1 MIRRWTTSHPLRAR
15 LVVPM
20 VLLVLLAAGGW
31 ATVNELTTRRQVAAM
46 VDSRGRAA
54 VQAIAAR
61 VLEQRRDKEVAAQL
75 LADQH
80 TLALLVAWADP
91 VELAELLAPMQAKL
105 GLQRV
110 TVYAPNGTE
119 ILHMGP
125 RQTGVD
131 VAPLIQA
138 ARAGRTESAAAVT
151 AQGLAEVAATPVL
164 ANGSVAGLLLVG
176 SSLDGDELRR
186 VSGSGSL
193 ELAIYRDG
201 RMISTTVPDPD
212 VVHALRSATP
222 TSDGGVD
229 LALDG
234 SHYAPV
240 AQHLPDGGL
249 IVALVDVQPV
259 LDAANQRNAILV
271 VATAGVVLVLLII
284 GVALARD
291 IARPLEA
298 MVVTTREL
306 ERGDYRAR
314 VGRSSIR
321 ELDELGQAVNHLA
334 SDLQAKMAELSHQ
347 AFHDSLTQLPN
358 RTLFMDRL
366 EHALRRRTG
375 AGLGVLFL
383 DLDNFKW
390 INDSLGHR
398 AGDELL
404 VAVAAR
410 LRQSVRS
417 GDTVARLGGDEFTVL
432 LEDVHRLDEVLAVA
446 ELLAKRL
453 AAPFE
458 VAGRQVFT
466 TASIGIS
473 VTQARG
479 DRRAE
484 ELVREADVA
493 MYRAKT
499 SGKAHAVVF
508 DEVMSA
514 ETLERFEIELALRQA
529 IEHHELRV
537 VYQPVVDLASGQ
549 ITRVEALLRWQ
560 HPEHGLISPTQFV
573 PVAEETGLIVPIGQ
587 WVLETAC
594 RQVRVWQLQRR
605 RSEAPLGLSVNLSP
619 CQLQHPGLVD
629 DVVAALQSSGLDAA
643 SLELEITEGALMRD
657 PVATV
662 VTLNELKSLGI
673 RLAVDDFGTGYSSL
687 SYLKGFPID
696 TLKIDRTFVCGL
708 ARDDQDT
715 AIVRAV
721 VALASAL
728 NLGVIA
734 EGVEDA
740 VQRDALIQLGC
751 QQGQGYFFSR
761 PELPHKLGQVL
772 AGSSSTSLRAA

>member
-1 MIRRWTTSHPLRAR
+1 
-15 LVVPM
+15 M
-20 VLLVLLAAGGW
+20 VLLILLAAGGW
-31 ATVNELTTRRQVAAM
+31 ATINELSTRRQVATL

-54 VQAIAAR
+54 VQAISAR

-80 TLALLVAWADP
+80 TLAILVAWADP

-110 TVYAPNGTE
+110 TVYAPDGTE

-125 RQTGVD
+125 RQTGLD
-131 VAPLIQA
+131 IAPLIHA

-176 SSLDGDELRR
+176 SSLDGDELRQ
-186 VSGSGSL
+186 VSGTGSVG
-193 ELAIYRDG
+193 LAIFRDG
-201 RMISTTVPDPD
+201 RMISTTLADPD

-222 TSDGGVD
+222 NSDGGVD

-234 SHYAPV
+234 FHYAAV
-240 AQHLPDGGL
+240 AQPLPDGGL
-249 IVALVDVQPV
+249 LLALVDTQPV
-259 LDAANQRNAILV
+259 LDAANQRDAILV
-271 VATAGVVLVLLII
+271 VGTAGVVLVLLLI
-284 GVALARD
+284 GAALARD

-298 MVVTTREL
+298 MLATTREL
-306 ERGDYRAR
+306 ERGDYRSR
-314 VGRSSIR
+314 VARSSIR

-366 EHALRRRTG
+366 EHALRRRAS
-375 AGLGVLFL
+375 AGLAVLFL

-410 LRQSVRS
+410 LRQSVRT

-432 LEDVHRLDEVLAVA
+432 LEDVHRLDDVVTLAEQLA
-446 ELLAKRL
+446 ERL
-453 AAPFE
+453 SAPFE
-458 VAGRQVFT
+458 VAGRHVFT

-473 VTQARG
+473 LSQGRAERQ
-479 DRRAE
+479 AE

-499 SGKAHAVVF
+499 GGKAHAVVF

-514 ETLERFEIELALRQA
+514 QTMERFELELALRHA
-529 IEHHELRV
+529 IERHELRV
-537 VYQPVVDLASGQ
+537 EYQPVVDLVSGQ
-549 ITRVEALLRWQ
+549 IARVEALLRWQ
-560 HPEHGLISPTQFV
+560 HPEHGLIPPTQFI

-605 RSEAPLGLSVNLSP
+605 RSEPLLGLSVNLSP

-629 DVVAALQSSGLDAA
+629 DIVAALQSSGLEAA

-657 PVATV
+657 PVATA
-662 VTLNELKSLGI
+662 VTLNELKLLGI
-673 RLAVDDFGTGYSSL
+673 QLAVDDFGTGYSSL

-728 NLGVIA
+728 NLGVTA

-740 VQRDALIQLGC
+740 IQRDALVELGC
-751 QQGQGYFFSR
+751 QQGQGYYFAR
-761 PELPHKLGQVL
+761 PQLPQDLGQML
-772 AGSSSTSLRAA
+772 ASSSLAFLRAA